1 MLSRTTVLIA
11 LNSQCTRVQWSTSR
25 PQLSDVVRFA
35 TVLLATAG
43 PGFRGPFGEGHLHA
57 AARQGAGAGLLPSTV
72 EHTKRPSSQCHM
84 ALATRMI
91 GGHGRLQHN
100 HTGCGGLRVP
110 FRGE

>member
-43 PGFRGPFGEGHLHA
+43 PGFRGPFGEGHLMGHLHA
-57 AARQGAGAGLLPSTV
+57 AARQGAGAGLMPSTV
-72 EHTKRPSSQCHM
+72 EPERHWSPSGPAAS
-84 ALATRMI
+84 AT
-91 GGHGRLQHN
+91 
-100 HTGCGGLRVP
+100 
-110 FRGE
+110 